1 LDSKKSS
8 LEEFCA
14 FALLPSPVCLQDAS
28 GSLKMSWRS
37 EEMVCGYYITED
49 MRCLQ
54 NFDVVLF
61 AIARQNCSASCN
73 SWKRCN
79 GERIA
84 LRRLR
89 LMVMWIAVVDDHFG
103 DNMFCARLKVY
114 RDLCM
119 ERSWKRRD
127 MIGTGRNA
135 ASTQSGATKSCHTA
149 TLRCHTKNWQPIRMC
164 HTKIWQPQIVPR

>member
-1 LDSKKSS
+1 LLDSKKSWFRGV
-8 LEEFCA
+8 LCLRI
-14 FALLPSPVCLQDAS
+14 ALITRLPSGYRGDQR
-28 GSLKMSWRS
+28 K
-37 EEMVCGYYITED
+37 MVCGPSIVEGMY
-49 MRCLQ
+49 CQ
-54 NFDVVLF
+54 QHFNVVLC
-61 AIARQNCSASCN
+61 AIARQNCSAGCN

-103 DNMFCARLKVY
+103 DNMFCARLKVN

-127 MIGTGRNA
+127 MIGTGRFA
-135 ASTQSGATKSCHTA
+135 ASTQSGATKSCHT
-149 TLRCHTKNWQPIRMC
+149 RMP
-164 HTKIWQPQIVPR
+164 H